1 MLDAC
6 RKRLSVAAGP
16 VPRRNRRALLLGA
29 VLIGAAVLAIVY
41 WLDQKSRRETDRQ
54 IREALAG
61 LVRGETG
68 GVDPLLK
75 KLAADPARK
84 GEYKLLRG
92 ASQVL
97 AGHPREAQRDLQGV
111 QPVGALRAP
120 ALYWRGCCL
129 YQLQGPAAA
138 EEFFRILI
146 NEHPEMSEAHRFL
159 ALIYHDLGAME
170 ACLAELED
178 VARLQPDD
186 YYAFRLLG
194 LVYREDRND
203 DAKAIAAY
211 RKALDR
217 RPPPEHRDAILREM
231 AESLVGTRD
240 YAAAQAALDES
251 GEDACTLALR
261 AECLWNLGEFDP
273 AKDSLE
279 RALQMNPRER
289 NALFLKASIRRE
301 EREPQQSVVLL
312 RTLLEQDPHDYP
324 ARYLLAQVLRQLGET
339 EAAAA
344 ELSRMEESRSLRDE
358 LRTLYREAMKN
369 ANDADVRDA
378 IAGLCRRLGKDDLA
392 SIWAQAAAQCR
403 RFARRGKP

>member
-1 MLDAC
+1 MTY
-6 RKRLSVAAGP
+6 RIR
-16 VPRRNRRALLLGA
+16 
-29 VLIGAAVLAIVY
+29 
-41 WLDQKSRRETDRQ
+41 QESRREMEQEFRQ
-54 IREALAG
+54 ALAA
-61 LVRGETG
+61 LVRGDAH

-75 KLAADPARK
+75 RLAANP
-84 GEYKLLRG
+84 ESTVELKLLRG
-92 ASQVL
+92 AAQVH
-97 AGHPREAQRDLQGV
+97 AGHPREALRDLLGV

-146 NEHPEMSEAHRFL
+146 NEHPEMSEAHRSL

-170 ACLAELED
+170 ACLAELEV
-178 VARLQPDD
+178 VARLHPDD
-186 YYAFRLLG
+186 YYAFRLMG

-203 DAKAIAAY
+203 DAKAIAEY

-217 RPPPEHRDAILREM
+217 RPPPEHRDVILREM

-240 YAAAQAALDES
+240 YTAAQMALAES
-251 GEDACTLALR
+251 GDDAYTLALR
-261 AECLWNLGEFDP
+261 AECLWNLGEFDQ

-289 NALFLKASIRRE
+289 HALFFKASICRE

-312 RTLLEQDPHDYP
+312 RTLLDQDPHDYP

-358 LRTLYREAMKN
+358 LRTLYRAAMKN
-369 ANDADVRDA
+369 ANDADVREA
-378 IAGLCRRLGKDDLA
+378 IARLCRRLGKDDLA
-392 SIWAQAAAQCR
+392 SVWAEAAAQCR
-403 RFARRGKP
+403 RIVPRERP